1 MQDRSRLA
9 RATLTTKPN
18 RHGAIAAGTHF
29 LRSMLAIGRLSTP
42 QAVATYRRTVDARAG
57 MGFFAMAEVDELRKR
72 LEERAA
78 ILGRVPA
85 TPVVEELATVSVGGV
100 DSLPTETPP
109 GAPAP
114 RAGGEA

>member
-1 MQDRSRLA
+1 
-9 RATLTTKPN
+9 
-18 RHGAIAAGTHF
+18 
-29 LRSMLAIGRLSTP
+29 MLAIGRLSTP

-57 MGFFAMAEVDELRKR
+57 MGFFVMAEVDELRKR

-85 TPVVEELATVSVGGV
+85 TPVVEGLVTVCVGGC

-109 GAPAP
+109 GEPAP